1 MEFLTQPRQNVV
13 DILRGC
19 IPEDEPEMSDFDSA
33 YLCGLIKERKPKKIL
48 ELEIA
53 AGGTTSIILE
63 NLLQLGLDSTC
74 EIHSVDLNETFYRD
88 IPHLKEQNYH
98 FRKSGFLAELYKKTL
113 NISINH
119 TFHLGKILPECIEDI
134 GGDIDFVIMD
144 TVHVLPGEV
153 LDFPVLLPYLSKN
166 ATIILHDVGM
176 HFSKRVENHIKF
188 SYSTLALFDSV
199 VAEKNYPISEIRS
212 FYNDDSIFPNIAC
225 FKINPDTAKYVSS
238 LFYSMLLP
246 WLYYPYEQIDVYMS
260 FYEQHYSSECVNIFR
275 LAVEQNYEALITRQ
289 NKFSLEAL
297 DVTNVSFCKNVSLV
311 VSELKKKN
319 IKEVYL
325 YCVNKIGVYAYL
337 ELLCNDIKVLNWFDK
352 QYIQLNRLKKVKI
365 DKFDGSLIKDGATI
379 LVASDSYFDEI
390 RSEILDSV
398 NGNSINCIK
407 IS

>member
-1 MEFLTQPRQNVV
+1 
-13 DILRGC
+13 
-19 IPEDEPEMSDFDSA
+19 
-33 YLCGLIKERKPKKIL
+33 
-48 ELEIA
+48 
-53 AGGTTSIILE
+53 
-63 NLLQLGLDSTC
+63 
-74 EIHSVDLNETFYRD
+74 
-88 IPHLKEQNYH
+88 
-98 FRKSGFLAELYKKTL
+98 
-113 NISINH
+113 
-119 TFHLGKILPECIEDI
+119 
-134 GGDIDFVIMD
+134 
-144 TVHVLPGEV
+144 
-153 LDFPVLLPYLSKN
+153 
-166 ATIILHDVGM
+166 
-176 HFSKRVENHIKF
+176 
-188 SYSTLALFDSV
+188 
-199 VAEKNYPISEIRS
+199 
-212 FYNDDSIFPNIAC
+212 
-225 FKINPDTAKYVSS
+225 
-238 LFYSMLLP
+238 
-246 WLYYPYEQIDVYMS
+246 MS